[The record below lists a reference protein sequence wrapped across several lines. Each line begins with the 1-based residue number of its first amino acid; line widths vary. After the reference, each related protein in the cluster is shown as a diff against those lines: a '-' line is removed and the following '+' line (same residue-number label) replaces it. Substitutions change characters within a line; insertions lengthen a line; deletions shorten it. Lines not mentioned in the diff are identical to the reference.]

1 MTATRQIGLDE
12 PSRRAARNRGMR
24 RIGEAIARAFKTLAG
39 VEKDEPMASWVY
51 ALYGFLFLVAMVLVI
66 AWLTGAQA

>member
-1 MTATRQIGLDE
+1 MN
-12 PSRRAARNRGMR
+12 RRAERPVIGACGAS
-24 RIGEAIARAFKTLAG
+24 GEAIARAFKTLAG